1 MIVKSIQL
9 NAGCSLLWHTQ
20 SFPCISTCSV
30 GVCSSSQLG
39 TLLIALNFEVQFVL
53 VAFPMSDTVSTTP
66 TAESVSSNG
75 NVESI
80 IIPSLKS
87 RTPKEWFEF
96 AFINR
101 SSNGNNRESLDFVD
115 FVRTG
120 KKPSSLAMDTQ
131 TFFPIWKSTEI

>member
-1 MIVKSIQL
+1 M
-9 NAGCSLLWHTQ
+9 WHTQ

-75 NVESI
+75 NVEPI

>member
-1 MIVKSIQL
+1 M
-9 NAGCSLLWHTQ
+9 WHTQ

-101 SSNGNNRESLDFVD
+101 SSNGNNRESLGICRFCPDRKEAFKSRNGYAN
-115 FVRTG
+115 FFSHMELY
-120 KKPSSLAMDTQ
+120 SSIE
-131 TFFPIWKSTEI
+131 FNF